1 MQNILKRPMFRKGG
15 LTQRSNYEVGGPT
28 SEDVLRQYEF
38 LKESLPQQRDDRFL
52 RYLSRAGNQLGQKPQ
67 GGTTA
72 LQRIIN
78 AASGDP
84 LERLYSETDER
95 RKYDQGL
102 QSLALERA
110 LGEFDRA
117 RTMEEK
123 EMAAQRKMND
133 ELETYRKKLEIE
145 KQFGGADDNRTANQI
160 DFEYVKQ
167 DLEDRG
173 MSPYN
178 EDGTLSEDFK
188 RSFYFYKTGKEIT
201 DEVNESFAMA
211 NVSGDKRQM
220 QAAIANN
227 QMQRIKQFHYDR
239 ALDSGMDIATVDVY
253 DPTEG
258 LDNYVLYIAED
269 GVKMGGK
276 NIPGAAYVQR
286 IGDDVKYYDINF
298 QEIMTDGLTP
308 PAE

>member
-1 MQNILKRPMFRKGG
+1 MFRKGG

-123 EMAAQRKMND
+123 EMAAQRKMDD